1 MSRRIAIAA
10 AVAVLASAAGAVAQ
24 PRIQRGHQELSVH
37 VSPDFEGAVG
47 DMIDVEA
54 GFGVFVRDRL
64 SLRGT
69 LLYEGLEDVAGEDSD
84 YRSAEIGLA
93 AELHFIGGGGG
104 RSRFVPYLGAG
115 VGWRRTRFDLLD
127 ESAAVYGPRAGLKIF
142 LADNVALDFEVTYKL
157 GSADV
162 FINDFVP
169 EDTDLSSGIGLR
181 VLF

>member
-1 MSRRIAIAA
+1 MSRRIAVAA
-10 AVAVLASAAGAVAQ
+10 AVAVLACAAGAGAQ
-24 PRIQRGHQELSVH
+24 PRIQQGNQELSVH

-54 GFGVFVRDRL
+54 GYGVFVRDRL

-84 YRSAEIGLA
+84 YRSSEIGVA
-93 AELHFIGGGGG
+93 AELHFGG

-115 VGWRRTRFDLLD
+115 AGWRRTRFDVLD

>member
-1 MSRRIAIAA
+1 MTRRIAIAA
-10 AVAVLASAAGAVAQ
+10 AVAVLASVAGANAQ

-37 VSPDFEGAVG
+37 ASPDFEGAVG

-54 GFGVFVRDRL
+54 GYGVFVRDRL

-93 AELHFIGGGGG
+93 AELHFGG

-127 ESAAVYGPRAGLKIF
+127 ESAAVYGPRAGLKVF

-162 FINDFVP
+162 FINDFVS